1 MEVERVGKYIRV
13 VRDPGTAAVQ
23 DVMDGLVDI
32 AIGPSIYGMRFLLL
46 AHITYAIV
54 YCYERAFAHVLFPVS
69 LFFYRGRLKMTSF
82 TMPIR
87 KL

>member
-54 YCYERAFAHVLFPVS
+54 SCNKGGHLLMYYFLF
-69 LFFYRGRLKMTSF
+69 LFFF
-82 TMPIR
+82 TEGD
-87 KL
+87 